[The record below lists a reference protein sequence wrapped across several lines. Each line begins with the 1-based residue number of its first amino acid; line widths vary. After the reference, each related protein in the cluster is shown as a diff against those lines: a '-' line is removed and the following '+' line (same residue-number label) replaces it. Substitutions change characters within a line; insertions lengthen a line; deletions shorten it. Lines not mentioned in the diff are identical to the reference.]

1 MATDP
6 SRVGSKNVVDGAPI
20 VISDTNPELVFL
32 NPKNVLVTSG
42 GALTFDKYLGGKDFA
57 VVEGDFLEDPDA
69 PKDTVQLT
77 DIESITYEQYLL
89 EDGSKKIRAI
99 LKIRNSSKTKE
110 DVIGVD
116 ARIANLSAKS

>member
-20 VISDTNPELVFL
+20 VLSDSNPELVFL
-32 NPKNVLVTSG
+32 NPKNVLVTTG
-42 GALTFDKYLGGKDFA
+42 GAFTFDKYLGGRDFA
-57 VVEGDFLEDPDA
+57 VVEGTDIAEPEE

-77 DIESITYEQYLL
+77 DIESIIYEQYLL
-89 EDGSKKIRAI
+89 EDGSKKVRAI

-116 ARIANLSAKS
+116 ARIANLGAKS

>member
-1 MATDP
+1 MAIDP

-20 VISDTNPELVFL
+20 VLSDSNPELVFL
-32 NPKNVLVTSG
+32 NPKNVLVTTG
-42 GALTFDKYLGGKDFA
+42 GALTFDKYLGGRDFA
-57 VVEGDFLEDPDA
+57 VVEGTDIEEPEE

-77 DIESITYEQYLL
+77 DIESIIYEQYLL
-89 EDGSKKIRAI
+89 EDGSKKVRAI

-116 ARIANLSAKS
+116 ARIANLGAKS

>member
-6 SRVGSKNVVDGAPI
+6 SRVGSKNVVDGTPI
-20 VISDTNPELVFL
+20 VLSDTNPELVFL
-32 NPKNVLVTSG
+32 SPKNVLVTSSG
-42 GALTFDKYLGGKDFA
+42 TLTFDKYLGDRAFSIS
-57 VVEGDFLEDPDA
+57 EGSYIEPLDEA
-69 PKDTVQLT
+69 KDTVQLT
-77 DIESITYEQYLL
+77 DIESIIYEQYTL
-89 EDGSKKIRAI
+89 ENGSKKVRAI